1 MSLDTAFHLTPGFPP
16 KICIRNCSCSKF
28 YGSLQLS
35 ILSHRIRNNFE
46 RAKFFL
52 LKNNQPRYLYVNIR
66 PWPKD
71 FEIADPWMAPPCG
84 LATELI
90 VLDLAD
96 MEVVGRWENLGFVE
110 FYLTT

>member
-1 MSLDTAFHLTPGFPP
+1 MINSP
-16 KICIRNCSCSKF
+16 RS
-28 YGSLQLS
+28 
-35 ILSHRIRNNFE
+35 
-46 RAKFFL
+46 
-52 LKNNQPRYLYVNIR
+52 RYLYVIIR

-96 MEVVGRWENLGFVE
+96 MEVVGRWENLGYQFVG
-110 FYLTT
+110 FYLYMGRSKPEQKIFTCGEDIEQNNVQVFF